1 MGQKVNPIGLRI
13 GIIREWDAKWY
24 APKTKVADLLHEDL
38 KIRKFLNT
46 FYKSAY
52 VSRIETKRTGKRVIV
67 TIHAGKPGLVIG
79 SQGSKKNEAVKQLE
93 KITGKTIFLT
103 VVEVKQAESDKD
115 ARIVSRKMAE
125 DLENRAS
132 FRRVQKMAIQKALKA
147 GAKGIKTMVSGRL
160 GGAEIARSEWYSEGS
175 VPLHT
180 FRANIDYATAEAAT
194 TYGKLGVKVWI
205 NKGEKLKR
213 TFDILIF
220 DGTPGL
226 IVTDAMIVSRLV
238 DTTII
243 VASHNETKKDNLQ
256 KVKKGLESVGAS
268 VAGVVINKMPVNAKK
283 YEDSYYY
290 GNTPNKMYEE
300 KDIFKK
306 KTRQMN
312 KEEKVLNELNEL
324 FNNRKEQ

>member
-67 TIHAGKPGLVIG
+67 TIHAGNW
-79 SQGSKKNEAVKQLE
+79 SCNWTQGSKKNEAVKQLE

-205 NKGEKLKR
+205 NKGEVL
-213 TFDILIF
+213 
-220 DGTPGL
+220 P
-226 IVTDAMIVSRLV
+226 
-238 DTTII
+238 
-243 VASHNETKKDNLQ
+243 E
-256 KVKKGLESVGAS
+256 
-268 VAGVVINKMPVNAKK
+268 AKK
-283 YEDSYYY
+283 TVPSKED
-290 GNTPNKMYEE
+290 K
-300 KDIFKK
+300 
-306 KTRQMN
+306 
-312 KEEKVLNELNEL
+312 
-324 FNNRKEQ
+324 